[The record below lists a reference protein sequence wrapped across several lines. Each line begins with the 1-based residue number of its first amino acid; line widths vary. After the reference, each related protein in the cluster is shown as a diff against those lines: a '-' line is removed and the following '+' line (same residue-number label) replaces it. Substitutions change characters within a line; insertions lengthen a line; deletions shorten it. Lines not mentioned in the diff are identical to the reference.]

1 MFKQRLF
8 TTLLLV
14 LLLTLSLIACSDAT
28 EANPTDAP
36 PEAAS
41 QFEAD
46 TTAATE
52 EAVEPTTEPA
62 VASEE
67 EAAEPAEEMA
77 ETEDVEAAES
87 EPIEITTPDEE
98 DLVVDVDEEGITS
111 VDKTT
116 LDQTLATLGTDELTS
131 DEVVGLLYM
140 REEEKLAHD
149 VYAAFYDMWGAQ
161 IFSNIS
167 DSELSHTAAVKTLL
181 DRYQLPD
188 PAEGAPEGAF
198 TNSDLQ
204 ELYNQLVATGSAS
217 LQAALEVG
225 ALIEELDISDLQHAI
240 ATTDNED
247 ILLVYEN
254 LMLGSRNHL
263 RAFVR
268 TLDNQG
274 GATYT
279 PVYLDQET
287 FDAIINSDTER
298 GRGRRNGQ
306 N

>member
-1 MFKQRLF
+1 MLKRLF

-14 LLLTLSLIACSDAT
+14 LFLATGVVACSEANDSAPT
-28 EANPTDAP
+28 EAAP
-36 PEAAS
+36 AVEN

-46 TTAATE
+46 TTSATE
-52 EAVEPTTEPA
+52 EAIAPTAEP
-62 VASEE
+62 VAINEE
-67 EAAEPAEEMA
+67 EATEPEEEMVEAEEAEAVVAEP
-77 ETEDVEAAES
+77 VE
-87 EPIEITTPDEE
+87 IVTPDEE
-98 DLVVDVDEEGITS
+98 DIIVDVDEEGTTS

-131 DEVVGLLYM
+131 EEVVGLLYM

-198 TNSDLQ
+198 TNADLQ
-204 ELYNQLVATGSAS
+204 ELYDQLVATGSAS
-217 LQAALEVG
+217 LRAALEVG
-225 ALIEELDISDLQHAI
+225 ALIEELDIVDLQHAI

-247 ILLVYEN
+247 IRLVYEN

-263 RAFVR
+263 RAFIR
-268 TLDNQG
+268 NLDNQG

-287 FDAIINSDTER
+287 FDAIISSDTER
-298 GRGRRNGQ
+298 GRGQRNGQ